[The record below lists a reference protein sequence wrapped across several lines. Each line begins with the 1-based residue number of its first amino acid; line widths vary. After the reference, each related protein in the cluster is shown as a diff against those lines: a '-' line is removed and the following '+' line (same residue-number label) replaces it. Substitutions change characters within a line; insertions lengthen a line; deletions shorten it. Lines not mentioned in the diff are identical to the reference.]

1 MRARRGGGVWG
12 IRRAYTILAY
22 QINRNKVFGRGRRTH
37 ARRTKNYIWR
47 RCERAHHNDRV
58 APALLCAYNNIYNN
72 EMSRTGTQYDLR
84 AIYSV
89 PRPSADLRS
98 PHPPQ
103 KTISP
108 PPGVPSVAAARVY
121 NVYAYMCGSVGG
133 RMDEG
138 GGRVDGCACVCGAE
152 NVESL

>member
-1 MRARRGGGVWG
+1 MR
-12 IRRAYTILAY
+12 
-22 QINRNKVFGRGRRTH
+22 
-37 ARRTKNYIWR
+37 
-47 RCERAHHNDRV
+47 
-58 APALLCAYNNIYNN
+58 LCAYNNIYNN

-108 PPGVPSVAAARVY
+108 PPASHQSQQRVYIMYTRICAGRWVDGWMGVRVCVRVRGCAGQGTSKVYKLRAARCSSKTY
-121 NVYAYMCGSVGG
+121 NTYTI
-133 RMDEG
+133 R
-138 GGRVDGCACVCGAE
+138 RR
-152 NVESL
+152 